1 MKKSIYL
8 SLLLIPFASAQAS
21 VITSDTTS
29 IVSSGQSYN
38 SSVTLSDTSYS
49 NVVLNLEAKGD
60 YGTKSDEN
68 ISFYIDGTLLADWTY
83 STSGVTVTE
92 NHNNYDYTL
101 LGSVSISEAL
111 WNSFT
116 LDNILNI
123 SWVNASSVAA
133 YSSQGGADYVTYSV
147 EGDSISV
154 PTPESLVLL
163 GLGLFGLGMARRKK
177 SS

>member
-8 SLLLIPFASAQAS
+8 SLLLIPVASAHAS
-21 VITSDTTS
+21 VITTDTTS
-29 IVSSGQSYN
+29 IVSSGQLYN

-49 NVVLNLEAKGD
+49 NVVLDLEAKGD
-60 YGTKSDEN
+60 YGTNGTEDIK
-68 ISFYIDGTLLADWTY
+68 FYIDDTLLADWSY
-83 STSGVTVTE
+83 STSGITVTE
-92 NHNNYDYTL
+92 NHFDYDYTL

-123 SWVNASSVAA
+123 SWDNASSVNA
-133 YSSQGGADYVTYSV
+133 YASQGGADYVTYSV
-147 EGDSISV
+147 QGDSISV

>member
-8 SLLLIPFASAQAS
+8 SLLLIPMASTHAS

-29 IVSSGQSYN
+29 IISSGQSYN

-49 NVVLNLEAKGD
+49 NVVLDLEAKGD
-60 YGTKSDEN
+60 YGSFASEN

-83 STSGVTVTE
+83 STSGITVTK
-92 NHNNYDYTL
+92 NYSNYDYTL

-111 WNSFT
+111 WSSFT
-116 LDNILNI
+116 LDNILDI
-123 SWVNASSVAA
+123 SWENDAKVDA
-133 YSSQGGADYVTYSV
+133 YAYKGGADYVTYSV
-147 EGDSISV
+147 QGDPISV
-154 PTPESLVLL
+154 PTPASLALL
-163 GLGLFGLGMARRKK
+163 GLGLFGFGMARRKK